1 MGKLIQLMADLPKDK
16 LLHSFYGVL
25 IYLVAALVSPLF
37 GIIAV
42 VVIAIAKEIYDELDY
57 GGLNYGD
64 IAMTVLIPTILFI
77 KEYYFLLNR

>member
-1 MGKLIQLMADLPKDK
+1 MTDIPKDK

-42 VVIAIAKEIYDELDY
+42 VVIAIAKEVYDEIKY
-57 GGLNYGD
+57 GGFDLVD
-64 IAMTVLIPTILFI
+64 IVATVAIPMALFL
-77 KEYYFLLNR
+77 KEC